1 MPGPDWFQGQTA
13 VVTGAAHGI
22 GRATAGL
29 LASLGARV
37 VAVDADR
44 SALEESFSDGA
55 CLRCSGDL
63 ASGDVSRLAND
74 IHERYGPAQLIVNN
88 VGISTPGSFLEL
100 GEEDFDR
107 VFATNLRGPWFFTKR
122 LVEHLVSA
130 RRGGAIVFVSSLHD
144 STVFGYPAYSAS
156 KAAIAMLVKELAAE
170 LAPLGIRVNA
180 VSPGA
185 IRTASSPMPG
195 PDEAR
200 LGRLVPL
207 GRVGEPIDVARMIA
221 VLLSDGWSGYVT
233 GANVRVDGGLA
244 LHSWMSS
251 NPSGEELDGP
261 GDGLLSRVRR
271 GFSSPRP
278 GG

>member
-1 MPGPDWFQGQTA
+1 M
-13 VVTGAAHGI
+13 TGAAHGI

-44 SALEESFSDGA
+44 SALDESFSDSG
-55 CLRCSGDL
+55 CLRCTGDL
-63 ASGDVSRLAND
+63 AGGDICRLADD
-74 IHERYGPAQLIVNN
+74 IHERYGPVALLVNN
-88 VGISTPGSFLEL
+88 VGINTPSSFLEL

-130 RRGGAIVFVSSLHD
+130 RSGGAIVFVSSLHD
-144 STVFGYPAYSAS
+144 STVFGFPGYSAS

-170 LAPLGIRVNA
+170 LAPQGIRVNA

-185 IRTASSPMPG
+185 IRTASNAMPG

-200 LGRLVPL
+200 FSRLVPL
-207 GRVGEPIDVARMIA
+207 GRVGEPIDVARTIA
-221 VLLSDGWSGYVT
+221 VLLSDDWSGYVT

-244 LHSWMSS
+244 LHSWANSS
-251 NPSGEELDGP
+251 LRGEERDGQ
-261 GDGLLSRVRR
+261 GHRLLGRVRR
-271 GFSSPRP
+271 GFSSPRALD
-278 GG
+278 